1 MMEIKTLATWVFAMG
16 VPAWLVVEEL
26 VRRYRMTLRVKRVTS
41 PRTAQK
47 PRARRLTQPRVA

>member
-26 VRRYRMTLRVKRVTS
+26 VRRYGMTLRVKRAAPARAV
-41 PRTAQK
+41 RK
-47 PRARRLTQPRVA
+47 PRPRRVPQARVA

>member
-1 MMEIKTLATWVFAMG
+1 MMEIKALAMWVFAMG

-26 VRRYRMTLRVKRVTS
+26 VRRYEKTVRVRRVAAA
-41 PRTAQK
+41 RAVRK

>member
-26 VRRYRMTLRVKRVTS
+26 VRRYGMTLRVKRVAS
-41 PRTAQK
+41 PRTVRK
-47 PRARRLTQPRVA
+47 PRARRLAQARVA